1 MVKKKTGKIGLGQQK
16 FDGQQEIVQ
25 NQLNNEEQPNNQLE
39 IVEQPNW
46 NQVEPGGEIAE
57 QDEDKLEGLGILEEK
72 DESIEVK
79 IQNCRKS
86 LRAIIIQQ
94 LTEGLPEQEAEQL
107 QKENKA
113 LKTQLELLQQLKELN
128 EQVEAPR
135 KQTEQWKG
143 PTGKKQNKV
152 PNNLPVF

>member
-39 IVEQPNW
+39 IVEQSNW

-57 QDEDKLEGLGILEEK
+57 QDEDKLGILEEK

-94 LTEGLPEQEAEQL
+94 LIEELPEQEA
-107 QKENKA
+107 
-113 LKTQLELLQQLKELN
+113 
-128 EQVEAPR
+128 
-135 KQTEQWKG
+135 
-143 PTGKKQNKV
+143 
-152 PNNLPVF
+152 

>member
-16 FDGQQEIVQ
+16 FDDQQEIVQ

-57 QDEDKLEGLGILEEK
+57 QDEDKLERLGILEEK

-86 LRAIIIQQ
+86 LRAVLHVVQHI
-94 LTEGLPEQEAEQL
+94 LLDYGSF
-107 QKENKA
+107 NK
-113 LKTQLELLQQLKELN
+113 N
-128 EQVEAPR
+128 
-135 KQTEQWKG
+135 
-143 PTGKKQNKV
+143 
-152 PNNLPVF
+152 FSS